1 MYSIATVLIPTTMLP
16 NLELTQCWLAICH
29 LVVHFSHTDS
39 QRGYIWM
46 KVGHVWTILLTVCIC
61 HSKHFYID
69 SHFAYFFLLPCL
81 WISEVNTT
89 RDVIRF
95 KKNKVTVNN
104 KNQIRQKCFKI
115 TSENNG
121 NRGNIV
127 TLITQIHDRSLSWLG
142 PYTQINSCGVTCK
155 TVVSAQTS
163 PLQWFG
169 HRSDYHIWVNVYL
182 ILWRFGLRQLF
193 CLF

>member
-89 RDVIRF
+89 RDVIKF
-95 KKNKVTVNN
+95 KKTK
-104 KNQIRQKCFKI
+104 
-115 TSENNG
+115 
-121 NRGNIV
+121 
-127 TLITQIHDRSLSWLG
+127 
-142 PYTQINSCGVTCK
+142 
-155 TVVSAQTS
+155 
-163 PLQWFG
+163 
-169 HRSDYHIWVNVYL
+169 
-182 ILWRFGLRQLF
+182 RQLIIKTKLDRNVSKSHRKIMVTEATLLPLSHRYMTAH
-193 CLF
+193 CPGLVHILK